1 MKNILSISP
10 KEIIHHLKISCQV
23 PNVIEEIAI
32 KKIIDDTAKQAGIK
46 VSEDE
51 LQQEGDRLRFTKKL
65 VKAADTW
72 AWLKRHHLA
81 LDEFEELAYNNILS
95 GKVAHHVFSDAV
107 ESFFYQNQLDFM
119 AAATYEVVLDDYDLA
134 LELFYGIQENELT
147 FPEIAREYISNPQS
161 RRASG
166 YQGIKRRNDFRPEVA
181 AAVFAAKP
189 PEVVKPV
196 VTNKDVYLIW
206 VEEIIQPD
214 LNDELREQII
224 TDLFDDWLKQ
234 QIQQIEISTSLDS
247 NSDNQASPDS
257 LMQA

>member
-1 MKNILSISP
+1 
-10 KEIIHHLKISCQV
+10 
-23 PNVIEEIAI
+23 
-32 KKIIDDTAKQAGIK
+32 
-46 VSEDE
+46 
-51 LQQEGDRLRFTKKL
+51 
-65 VKAADTW
+65 
-72 AWLKRHHLA
+72 
-81 LDEFEELAYNNILS
+81 
-95 GKVAHHVFSDAV
+95 
-107 ESFFYQNQLDFM
+107 
-119 AAATYEVVLDDYDLA
+119 
-134 LELFYGIQENELT
+134 
-147 FPEIAREYISNPQS
+147 
-161 RRASG
+161 
-166 YQGIKRRNDFRPEVA
+166 
-181 AAVFAAKP
+181 FAAKP